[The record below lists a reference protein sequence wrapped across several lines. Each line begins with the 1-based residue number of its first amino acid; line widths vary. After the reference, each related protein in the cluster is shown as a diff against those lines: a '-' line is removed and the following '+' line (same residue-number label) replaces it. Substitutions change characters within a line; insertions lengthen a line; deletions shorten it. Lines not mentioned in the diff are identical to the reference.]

1 MIKKLLL
8 FSLLLIS
15 SITIFSQELKCSVS
29 ISSQKIQGTN
39 REIFRNMQKDI
50 YEFMN
55 TSRWTENLFSY
66 DERIECNMV
75 FTLNE
80 QLSVDEFKGSL
91 QVQVRRPVYNSSYNT
106 VIFNF
111 KDKDI
116 HFKYKEFEPLTY
128 NDNSRNTNLVSLLA
142 YYSYIIIG
150 LDYDTFAPEG
160 GSIYF
165 SKAEALV
172 ARCQNNRESGWKS
185 FESRRNRYWLIEN
198 IQDNAFSPF
207 RECMYAYHRQGLDG
221 MEKNV
226 VDGRT
231 VIAESLELLRKA
243 HRLKPNSMIL
253 QLFFDAKADEIMNIF
268 SNSFGDERKRVYN
281 ILAEV
286 NPANISK
293 YKRLIENH

>member
-1 MIKKLLL
+1 MIKRYLL
-8 FSLLLIS
+8 FLAL
-15 SITIFSQELKCSVS
+15 SITSLFSFSQELDCRVSV
-29 ISSQKIQGTN
+29 SSQKIQGTN

-55 TSRWTENLFSY
+55 TSRWTDNLFSY

-75 FTLNE
+75 FTLSE

-106 VIFNF
+106 VVFNF
-111 KDKDI
+111 KDNDI

-128 NDNSRNTNLVSLLA
+128 NDNAQNTNLVSLLA
-142 YYSYIIIG
+142 FYSYIIIG
-150 LDYDTFAPEG
+150 LDYDTFSPEG
-160 GSIYF
+160 GSVYF

-172 ARCQNNRESGWKS
+172 ARCQNKRESGWKS

-198 IQDNAFSPF
+198 IQDNAFSSF
-207 RECMYAYHRQGLDG
+207 RECMYRYHRQGLDA
-221 MEKNV
+221 MSKNV
-226 VDGRT
+226 VEGRSI
-231 VIAESLELLRKA
+231 VAESLELLRKA
-243 HRLKPNSMIL
+243 HRLKPNSMII

-268 SNSFGDERKRVYN
+268 SKSFGDERKRVYN
-281 ILAEV
+281 ALSEV

-293 YKRLIENH
+293 YKRLLENN